1 MRGRLFELDDS
12 RFELIYEAIAQH
24 ADGCTSR
31 DITIGTC
38 FDADRMDL
46 PRVGIKLDPAYF
58 SNWQVRNML
67 RASCQELPLTTR
79 LDY

>member
-12 RFELIYEAIAQH
+12 RFELLYEAIAQH
-24 ADGCTSR
+24 SDGFTSP

-46 PRVGIKLDPAYF
+46 HRVGINPDPAYI
-58 SNWQVRNML
+58 SNWQVRNLL
-67 RASCQELPLTTR
+67 RPRSC
-79 LDY
+79 